1 MTTTASGSRFTFYL
15 PEARVLSNA
24 EVAALPSDKLQA
36 AEQSGKSGIWLEI
49 DCPNHSCVSPEG
61 NVTIPATG
69 AEAKGKK
76 GVWLNVFC
84 PNDSCELH
92 ESTALP

>member
-1 MTTTASGSRFTFYL
+1 MTTQDSGSRFTFYF

-24 EVAALPSDKLQA
+24 EVAGLSAEKKQA
-36 AEQSGKSGIWLEI
+36 AESTGKRGIWLEI
-49 DCPNHSCVSPEG
+49 DCPDQSCVNSDG
-61 NVTIPATG
+61 NVTIQAAGTDAP
-69 AEAKGKK
+69 EKK